1 MGQKCL
7 YILKEYII
15 LYMSKVKE
23 LDFLLGA
30 KKYTGFIASRTYGS
44 LAHEL

>member
-15 LYMSKVKE
+15 LYMSKRFE
-23 LDFLLGA
+23 SHFLLGS
-30 KKYTGFIASRTYGS
+30 KKYTGFMASRTYGS
-44 LAHEL
+44 LAYEL